1 MKMIAHRFQAS
12 VAGLSAE
19 SIVVIVAAGLVL
31 GVFPVYGC
39 PTLLCMLAA
48 LVFRI
53 NLPAI
58 QLVNQVCSPL
68 QLALWIPLNRMGAL
82 ILGGSAGWDLTDA
95 VRAAVVGWFCVC
107 VPLGLVLYWVLAF
120 ALRRARQGQM
130 GWIRTV
136 SVRLGQ
142 NFLQQARNLI
152 DSKIAHRSRALTEA

>member
-1 MKMIAHRFQAS
+1 MAGSRPLDPRGCYQRPPVVYYNPAEASPEAGSRGTGGDASMKMIAHRFQAS

-68 QLALWIPLNRMGAL
+68 QLALWIPLHRVGA
-82 ILGGSAGWDLTDA
+82 
-95 VRAAVVGWFCVC
+95 
-107 VPLGLVLYWVLAF
+107 
-120 ALRRARQGQM
+120 
-130 GWIRTV
+130 
-136 SVRLGQ
+136 
-142 NFLQQARNLI
+142 
-152 DSKIAHRSRALTEA
+152 

>member
-1 MKMIAHRFQAS
+1 MKLIAHRFQAS

-19 SIVVIVAAGLVL
+19 SIVVIVATGLVL
-31 GVFPVYGC
+31 GVFPVYGF
-39 PTLLCMLAA
+39 PTLLCLLAA

-68 QLALWIPLNRMGAL
+68 QLALWIPLNRIGAL

-107 VPLGLVLYWVLAF
+107 VPFGLVLYWVLAF
-120 ALRRARQGQM
+120 
-130 GWIRTV
+130 
-136 SVRLGQ
+136 
-142 NFLQQARNLI
+142 
-152 DSKIAHRSRALTEA
+152 

>member
-19 SIVVIVAAGLVL
+19 SIVVIVATGLVL

-68 QLALWIPLNRMGAL
+68 QLALWIPLNRIGAL
-82 ILGGSAGWDLTDA
+82 ILRGSAAWDLTDA
-95 VRAAVVGWFCVC
+95 VLAAVVGWFCVC
-107 VPLGLVLYWVLAF
+107 IPFGMVLYWVLAF
-120 ALRRARQGQM
+120 ALRRARQGRI
-130 GWIRTV
+130 GWIRMV
-136 SVRLGQ
+136 SVRLRQ
-142 NFLQQARNLI
+142 NFLQHVRNLI
-152 DSKIAHRSRALTEA
+152 DSKIAHRSGALTEA